1 MELDQVEFSGASETY
16 SPKKSLSG
24 MLHLFSAQRKQAKGS
39 KQKAAS
45 ARTVS

>member
-1 MELDQVEFSGASETY
+1 MELDQVEFPELQRPTVLKKRLAECYTY
-16 SPKKSLSG
+16 S
-24 MLHLFSAQRKQAKGS
+24 LHRAS